1 MKNNNKNFLLHKL
14 TDEEK
19 TLLGYEFSKERM
31 FLTLVEY
38 QIKFND
44 VYRDFINI
52 FRKIFFVKKSKNN
65 LMKELSN
72 FIAELAAKEQELLK
86 KHKTLLFYKQ
96 LSKLNLSNTDIY
108 LEFTNKEEEKKF
120 FNNLRNRKTFLQ
132 QYKEQIIK
140 LDDLKR
146 QINSIYTKITS
157 MSCVDIPNK

>member
-1 MKNNNKNFLLHKL
+1 MKSNNKVFLHKL

-52 FRKIFFVKKSKNN
+52 FRKIFFLKKTKNN
-65 LMKELSN
+65 LMDELSN
-72 FIAELAAKEQELLK
+72 LIEELAAKEQELLK
-86 KHKTLLFYKQ
+86 KHKTIYFYKQ
-96 LSKLNLSNTDIY
+96 LSKLNLANTDIY
-108 LEFTNKEEEKKF
+108 LEFTNKEEEQKF
-120 FNNLRNRKTFLQ
+120 FRKLNNRKDSLIK
-132 QYKEQIIK
+132 YKEQITK
-140 LDDLKR
+140 LEDLKR

-157 MSCVDIPNK
+157 ISCMDILNK

>member
-1 MKNNNKNFLLHKL
+1 MKSNNKVFLHKL

-52 FRKIFFVKKSKNN
+52 FRKIFFLKKTKNN
-65 LMKELSN
+65 LMDELSN
-72 FIAELAAKEQELLK
+72 LIEELAAKEQELLK
-86 KHKTLLFYKQ
+86 KHKTIYFYKQ

-108 LEFTNKEEEKKF
+108 LEFTNKDEEQKF
-120 FNNLRNRKTFLQ
+120 FRKLNNRKDSLIK
-132 QYKEQIIK
+132 YKEQITK
-140 LDDLKR
+140 LEDLKR

-157 MSCVDIPNK
+157 ISCMDILNK